1 MANSRSFTPFA
12 GSAMSSRK
20 AEPLRSTAAWR
31 ISIWP
36 TVAFAVCSAVAFVIV
51 YGLVSRGIHDR
62 SDAWLKG
69 EAEVLADVSANTPRD
84 NLYDRMMEEVAEHA
98 SREVPDAGSNS
109 GGQRKDSVFFLL
121 ARPAQEPLWVGPTPR
136 ASFVSILRDS
146 QLPPDVP
153 ASFQFNGY
161 RTSFRVVSHPTS
173 DGGTL
178 YLGFA
183 DVAAARFLRRL
194 TERFLLLWIG
204 MTTLGFCITSFAA
217 YHTLARVQHITD
229 AVAQIGTEDLASRL
243 PEVRSNDEIAR
254 LSRTFNR
261 MLERIQ
267 ASVHQVR
274 VLTDSIAHDLKSPV
288 TTIRGTLEEALL
300 QDDHSWREPVGDA
313 VERLDRL
320 SQLLNNALDL
330 SEAQAGALQLRRE
343 PIELTALMQQVV
355 EIYQPVL
362 AERNHT
368 LAFGP
373 ADEAVIDADPSLLN
387 RTIANLMDNEVSHLP
402 AGCKIWITVRRCDNE
417 GEIVIE
423 DDGPGFPPEL
433 RSRAFERFVK
443 GVNSNGHGLGLAFVD
458 AVVQA
463 HGGTVQI
470 SDREGLGARIAVS
483 FPLATVG
490 AEARARV

>member
-1 MANSRSFTPFA
+1 
-12 GSAMSSRK
+12 
-20 AEPLRSTAAWR
+20 
-31 ISIWP
+31 
-36 TVAFAVCSAVAFVIV
+36 V
-51 YGLVSRGIHDR
+51 YGLVSRGIRER

-69 EAEVLADVSANTPRD
+69 EAEVLADVSGNTPRD
-84 NLYDRMMEEVAEHA
+84 SLYDRMMEEVAEHA
-98 SREVPDAGSNS
+98 SREVPDAGSNHE
-109 GGQRKDSVFFLL
+109 GQRKDSVFFLL
-121 ARPAQEPLWVGPTPR
+121 TRPAQEPLWVGPEPR
-136 ASFVSILRDS
+136 ASFFPILQGS
-146 QLPPDVP
+146 HLPPNTP
-153 ASFQFNGY
+153 ASFQFSGY
-161 RTSFRVVSHPTS
+161 GTPFRVVSHPTA
-173 DGGTL
+173 DGGNL

-183 DVAAARFLRRL
+183 DVAASRFLRKL
-194 TERFLLLWIG
+194 TERFLLLWVG

-217 YHTLARVQHITD
+217 YRTLARVQHITD
-229 AVAQIGTEDLASRL
+229 AVAQIGTDDLASRL
-243 PEVRSNDEIAR
+243 PEAAYHDEIAR

-300 QDDHSWREPVGDA
+300 KDDHTWRETVGDA

-330 SEAQAGALQLRRE
+330 SEAHAGALQLRRE
-343 PIELTALMQQVV
+343 PIELTALMQQII

-362 AERNHT
+362 ADRDHVLSFQPE
-368 LAFGP
+368 
-373 ADEAVIDADPSLLN
+373 DEAVVDADPSLLN
-387 RTIANLMDNEVSHLP
+387 RTIANLMDNEVAHLP
-402 AGCKIWITVRRCDNE
+402 AGCRIWIAVRKRDDD
-417 GEIVIE
+417 GEIVIQ

-443 GVNSNGHGLGLAFVD
+443 GVNSSGHGLGLAFVD

-463 HGGTVQI
+463 HGGNVQI
-470 SDREGLGARIAVS
+470 SDREGQGARIAVS

-490 AEARARV
+490 SKTEVKS